1 LLILPRERK
10 YDYTVPQYHVHP
22 SLLKNVTT
30 ESILKLLKFGLWVN
44 HQLNNKSQSLKEVI
58 KKELE
63 LYKHELPMRWK
74 TNIKAKEP
82 FQESITVSNYIFS
95 I

>member
-1 LLILPRERK
+1 M
-10 YDYTVPQYHVHP
+10 
-22 SLLKNVTT
+22 
-30 ESILKLLKFGLWVN
+30 
-44 HQLNNKSQSLKEVI
+44 NNKSQSLKEVI

-74 TNIKAKEP
+74 TNIKAKEH